1 MAANKGEAKCHHVR
15 WVAGQW
21 QNYNLYQGDLRLHM
35 PQSRQTFC
43 PAVPTCQC
51 PFTLSHPIPS
61 LFSMLPFLL
70 THTLPLI
77 LLSCS
82 LTSIPHIMPSPSPH
96 PPLLTSHLSSPS
108 LTLHTPSLPYLSPS
122 LPHLSPPLPF
132 LPLVSVLVPE
142 ERLEDLSHL
151 CGHLQGWSL

>member
-35 PQSRQTFC
+35 PQSRQTFR

-61 LFSMLPFLL
+61 LFSMSPFLL

-82 LTSIPHIMPSPSPH
+82 LTSIPH
-96 PPLLTSHLSSPS
+96 LLHTLLSSP
-108 LTLHTPSLPYLSPS
+108 HTSPPHLLLSTHPPSHISHPPFHTSPLRSPS
-122 LPHLSPPLPF
+122 
-132 LPLVSVLVPE
+132 
-142 ERLEDLSHL
+142 
-151 CGHLQGWSL
+151 SL